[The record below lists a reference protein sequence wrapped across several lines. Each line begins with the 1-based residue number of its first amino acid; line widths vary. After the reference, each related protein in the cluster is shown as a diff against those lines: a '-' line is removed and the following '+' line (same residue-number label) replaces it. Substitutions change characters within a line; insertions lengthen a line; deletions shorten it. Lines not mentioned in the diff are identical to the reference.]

1 MILPQM
7 SDSAVRTKNKKLHK
21 QSHREVDPFALLLCH
36 FLFLF
41 YYTLFFRFEEFPI
54 NEQSVFD
61 TLNSP
66 DSSFMTMSF
75 MRGKGF
81 LFRFACT

>member
-54 NEQSVFD
+54 NQEKVSHGK
-61 TLNSP
+61 LS
-66 DSSFMTMSF
+66 
-75 MRGKGF
+75 RGARSAADK
-81 LFRFACT
+81 